1 MNFPPLKPT
10 LTTFAF
16 SALFYVSGVAQ
27 QGNVSVSQDPK
38 FDQMLTEKRR
48 INPSLTTTDRYKIQ
62 IFNGDSETSKKILGS
77 FRNDFKDYD
86 ATIVFST
93 PAYKVWVGSFKSRVE
108 AERNLE
114 ILRKKYS
121 NAIIIKPNK

>member
-1 MNFPPLKPT
+1 MNFRSTKSAI
-10 LTTFAF
+10 TTFVIAVTF
-16 SALFYVSGVAQ
+16 SISGLAQ
-27 QGNVSVSQDPK
+27 QGNVTVSQDPK

-62 IFNGDSETSKKILGS
+62 IFNGDSETSKKILTS
-77 FRNDFKDYD
+77 FRNDFKEYD

-114 ILRKKYS
+114 LLRKKYS
-121 NAIIIKPNK
+121 NAIIVKPNK